1 MILNILMRSI
11 WLSFIL
17 LVLLLGGCS
26 SKQCGVDVEIFK
38 HFSPQKQEEICEL
51 YMKKEAERQKLYEK
65 RRIIEEQNRRLAL
78 ENENLKLK
86 ILYKKY
92 ERYGS
97 ENDIV
102 MINLQGSLK
111 IGKREY
117 PIYLYEFSI
126 ARGEAKKICLRYRYG
141 KACFWVAYY
150 GDELYFNIIPD
161 PNKRWMKRYLI
172 EEDVRTSDES
182 VIIDV
187 DTIRTTTVEF
197 EEGGILYRLRVHIY
211 P

>member
-1 MILNILMRSI
+1 M
-11 WLSFIL
+11 
-17 LVLLLGGCS
+17 
-26 SKQCGVDVEIFK
+26 EIFK

-65 RRIIEEQNRRLAL
+65 RRLIEEQNRRLAL

-92 ERYGS
+92 ERYGTAS
-97 ENDIV
+97 DIILV
-102 MINLQGSLK
+102 SLQGSLQ
-111 IGKREY
+111 IGPKRRY
-117 PIYLYEFSI
+117 PVYLYEFSL

-172 EEDVRTSDES
+172 EEDVRTSDDS
-182 VIIDV
+182 VILDIDTV
-187 DTIRTTTVEF
+187 QTATVEF
-197 EEGGILYRLRVHIY
+197 ENEGILYHLRVHIH